1 MNTILMKEFIL
12 WNSIVYLLDS
22 PVMEKVIIGIVSGL
36 LLSYTYVKK
45 IVKEI
50 PHFLCFKTK

>member
-1 MNTILMKEFIL
+1 MNTILMKEFIQ
-12 WNSIVYLLDS
+12 WNSIVYLLDR

-45 IVKEI
+45 CKGNST
-50 PHFLCFKTK
+50 FLMLQT